1 MKKRFIVYSLI
12 VLFIMSV
19 GFLVVGRGKHQ
30 KMITV
35 KTSVVDMGRIK
46 AYLSTTGRV
55 ESQNKKEYY
64 GRQSEVQKVNVK
76 VGDRVKKGDI
86 LVTYNTQDLSG
97 TVSQAE
103 IQYNNAILQ
112 REDLYNQ
119 NTGIKN
125 KINDLDKQIRE
136 LEKSSNPT
144 DLSKLESLK
153 QQKNSLSPISNEK
166 LKQADNSVKLA
177 KLSLNS
183 AKENLA
189 RNKNTIAAENDGVV
203 TEVNVVEGAM
213 GNAAQAAVVIQDTQN
228 LKVVLS
234 LGKFD
239 AAKVRLGQEVVVNN
253 GNNVYNGRVSFIEPA
268 AKTTISAG
276 GSETALGVEIDIL
289 DKSPDLKIDFDVDV
303 DILVGQAQN
312 VIKVPAESVKVEKG
326 NRNLV
331 YVLDGNTVHEK
342 NITVGIQSD
351 KEVEIKE
358 GVNKGEKVILNPS
371 NAIVE
376 GVQASDSTGG
386 ILNARGE

>member
-136 LEKSSNPT
+136 L
-144 DLSKLESLK
+144 
-153 QQKNSLSPISNEK
+153 
-166 LKQADNSVKLA
+166 
-177 KLSLNS
+177 
-183 AKENLA
+183 
-189 RNKNTIAAENDGVV
+189 
-203 TEVNVVEGAM
+203 
-213 GNAAQAAVVIQDTQN
+213 
-228 LKVVLS
+228 
-234 LGKFD
+234 
-239 AAKVRLGQEVVVNN
+239 
-253 GNNVYNGRVSFIEPA
+253 
-268 AKTTISAG
+268 
-276 GSETALGVEIDIL
+276 
-289 DKSPDLKIDFDVDV
+289 
-303 DILVGQAQN
+303 
-312 VIKVPAESVKVEKG
+312 
-326 NRNLV
+326 
-331 YVLDGNTVHEK
+331 
-342 NITVGIQSD
+342 
-351 KEVEIKE
+351 
-358 GVNKGEKVILNPS
+358 
-371 NAIVE
+371 
-376 GVQASDSTGG
+376 
-386 ILNARGE
+386 